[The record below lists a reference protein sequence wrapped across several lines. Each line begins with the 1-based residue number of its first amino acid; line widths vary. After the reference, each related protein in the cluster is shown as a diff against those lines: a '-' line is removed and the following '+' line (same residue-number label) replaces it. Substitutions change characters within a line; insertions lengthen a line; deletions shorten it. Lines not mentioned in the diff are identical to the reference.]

1 MHFFNHLIPL
11 SGIASNSLFTGS
23 QKRGVN
29 SKPGSTADDDNPLK
43 LLGAS
48 EGIHQGYSP
57 TEGVSSQNH
66 FFASAPL
73 DVLPEPINTFFHTL
87 TDFTMRVSRQVDSM
101 AFREVVG
108 LTAPHI
114 CTTARTVNKNDT
126 HLAYLLR

>member
-87 TDFTMRVSRQVDSM
+87 KSFTMGLSWQVESM
-101 AFREVVG
+101 ATREVVA
-108 LTAPHI
+108 LIPPDVPV
-114 CTTARTVNKNDT
+114 TTRTVDKNDT
-126 HLAYLLR
+126 HLSIW